1 MFTRIQLIL
10 ETGDVDEMLHFKTGC
25 MEKPSSLMQIPS
37 KTTKERRGHIDKPFF
52 FLSIIH

>member
-1 MFTRIQLIL
+1 MNPAYNKYLKL
-10 ETGDVDEMLHFKTGC
+10 ETLMKCLHFKTGC

-37 KTTKERRGHIDKPFF
+37 KTTKERRGHIAKSFC